1 MGRPKKYTKKGLTE
15 AVKKYFAS
23 ISREVAVTEKV
34 DTGRKDADGHKVY
47 EVKAVL
53 NSLGEQAKVLEYIE
67 PPTVGSLCMYLGIH
81 RSTWA
86 EYCDHDEYPE
96 FKDITTWA
104 KERLRMYLEQQ
115 LLIRKDVKG
124 VIFDLQNNH
133 GYSEKRQVEL
143 GERASKAVSLAAVPL
158 SERKMLME
166 EMARDYIQ
174 SCADPEGIATPVCG
188 LVRNDIEG
196 GDADVQ
202 EEG

>member
-1 MGRPKKYTKKGLTE
+1 MGRPKKYTKKALTE
-15 AVKKYFAS
+15 AVERYFAS
-23 ISREVAVTEKV
+23 ISREIAVTEKV

-47 EVKAVL
+47 EAKAVL

-67 PPTVGSLCMYLGIH
+67 PPTVGGLCMSLGIH

-143 GERASKAVSLAAVPL
+143 GDRASKVLSAA
-158 SERKMLME
+158 SMTIGEKKALME
-166 EMARDYIQ
+166 EIARDFH
-174 SCADPEGIATPVCG
+174 
-188 LVRNDIEG
+188 EG
-196 GDADVQ
+196 GDANVQ

>member
-1 MGRPKKYTKKGLTE
+1 MGRNKKYTKKSLTE
-15 AVKKYFAS
+15 AVKLYFDT
-23 ISREVAVTEKV
+23 ISREVTVTEKV

-47 EVKAVL
+47 EEKPVT
-53 NSLGEQAKVLEYIE
+53 NSLGQPAKVLEYIE
-67 PPTVGSLCMYLGIH
+67 PPTVGGLCMYLGIH

-86 EYCDHDEYPE
+86 EYSDHDEHPE

-115 LLIRKDVKG
+115 LLVRKDVKG

-143 GERASKAVSLAAVPL
+143 GERASKAFSVASMTMGEKKLL
-158 SERKMLME
+158 LE
-166 EMARDYIQ
+166 EIARDF
-174 SCADPEGIATPVCG
+174 
-188 LVRNDIEG
+188 REG